1 MPHTLLRC
9 RIEDVEVKVV
19 RFTHVVREDDLALE
33 VEDADTR
40 AVESDARLIF
50 ARRKAV
56 KD

>member
-1 MPHTLLRC
+1 MRC
-9 RIEDVEVKVV
+9 RIEDIEVKVV